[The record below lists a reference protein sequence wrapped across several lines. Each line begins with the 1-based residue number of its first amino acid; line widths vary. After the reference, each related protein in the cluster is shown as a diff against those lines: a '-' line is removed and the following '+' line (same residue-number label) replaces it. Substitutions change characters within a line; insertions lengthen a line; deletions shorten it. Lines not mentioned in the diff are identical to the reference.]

1 MYHQYKEKTRELQE
15 KRGSYFEKN
24 YYKPEII
31 NKNGFFHFFVNKE
44 PLQSY
49 VTDFWDIFHDTYW
62 GNPKF

>member
-1 MYHQYKEKTRELQE
+1 MNRVFLPD
-15 KRGSYFEKN
+15 FEEVILKKN